1 MKSVVILC
9 DGAADRP
16 IPELGGKTAFEAAEH
31 PTLDYIARH
40 GRFGLTR
47 TVPEGM
53 PPGSDTA
60 NLSVFGYDPKIYYTG
75 RSPLEAASIG
85 IPLDLA
91 DVTYRCNFVML
102 SAHPADPEAIMA
114 DYSAG
119 EITTAEAAQL
129 VEALQPLIREYEG
142 AELHTGV
149 SYRHCLVFRNAETG
163 ADLTPPHDISGRN
176 IVPYLPKGTY
186 ADRLLEMMGKSYE
199 ILKNHPV
206 NLDRMARGLN
216 TANCMWLWGEGR
228 KPDLTPFAEKYGVQK
243 SAIISAV
250 DLIQGI
256 GLCAGMERLQVE
268 GITGTYHTDF
278 AAKANAAIEAMERG
292 CDFVY
297 IHIEAP
303 DECGHHGEIHEKVW
317 SIEQIDKQIA
327 APVLAYLQGCGEAW
341 SLLLTPDHPT
351 PIEVLTHTPDPVP
364 FALLRS
370 DTAIDNGPVRFTEA
384 FAAAADLP
392 IDPACTLMA
401 DLVRP
406 SASVTEK
413 E

>member
-16 IPELGGKTAFEAAEH
+16 IPELGNRTAFEAADH
-31 PTLDYIARH
+31 PTLDHIARH
-40 GRFGLTR
+40 GVFGLTR
-47 TVPEGM
+47 TVPHGM

-60 NLSVFGYDPKIYYTG
+60 NLSVFGYDPTVYYTG

-85 IPLDLA
+85 IPLEPD
-91 DVTYRCNFVML
+91 DVTYRCNLVML
-102 SAHPADPEAIMA
+102 SSNPTDPEAIMA
-114 DYSAG
+114 DYSSG

-129 VEALQPLIREYEG
+129 VEALQPLMKEYTDT
-142 AELHTGV
+142 ELHTGV
-149 SYRHCLVFRNAETG
+149 SYRHCLVLRHADTG
-163 ADLTPPHDISGRN
+163 AELTPPHDISGRN
-176 IVPYLPKGTY
+176 IVPYLPKGTH
-186 ADRLLEMMGKSYE
+186 ADMLLDMMEKSYA
-199 ILKNHPV
+199 ILCDHPV

-216 TANCMWLWGEGR
+216 PANCMWLWGEGR
-228 KPDLTPFAEKYGVQK
+228 KPDLTPFCKKYGVAK
-243 SAIISAV
+243 SAVISAV

-268 GITGTYHTDF
+268 GITGNYHTDF
-278 AAKANAAIEAMERG
+278 SAKGRAAIEAMKNG

-297 IHIEAP
+297 IHVEAP
-303 DECGHHGEIHEKVW
+303 DECGHHGEIHEKAW

-327 APVLAYLQGCGEAW
+327 APVLDYLKNCGQLW

-370 DTAIDNGPVRFTEA
+370 DTFIDNGPVRFTEA
-384 FAAAADLP
+384 HAAATGLLV
-392 IDPACTLMA
+392 DPACMLMA

-406 SASVTEK
+406 SAPMTEK

>member
-40 GRFGLTR
+40 GRFGLAR

-60 NLSVFGYDPKIYYTG
+60 NLSIFGYDPKVYYTG

-85 IPLDLA
+85 IPLNLE

-102 SAHPADPEAIMA
+102 SAHPADPDAVMS

-119 EITTAEAAQL
+119 EITTEESAQL
-129 VEALQPLIREYEG
+129 VEALQPLIGTYTG

-163 ADLTPPHDISGRN
+163 AELTPPHDISGRN
-176 IVPYLPKGTY
+176 IVPYLPQGTH
-186 ADRLLEMMGKSYE
+186 AEALLDMMGKSYE
-199 ILKNHPV
+199 ILKDHPV

-216 TANCMWLWGEGR
+216 PANCMWLWGEGR
-228 KPDLTPFAEKYGVQK
+228 KPDLTPFSEKFGVTR
-243 SAIISAV
+243 SGVISAV

-256 GLCAGMERLQVE
+256 GICAGMEVIPVE

-278 AAKANAAIEAMERG
+278 AAKARAAIEG
-292 CDFVY
+292 LKNGLDLVY

-317 SIEQIDKQIA
+317 SIEQIDQKIA
-327 APVLAYLQGCGEAW
+327 VPVLDYLQNCGEAW

-364 FALLRS
+364 CVLLRS
-370 DTAIDNGPVRFTEA
+370 DTEINNGPVRYTEA
-384 FAAAADLP
+384 DAAKMGLLT
-392 IDPACTLMA
+392 DPACTLMTE
-401 DLVRP
+401 LV
-406 SASVTEK
+406 K
-413 E
+413 